1 MQLTL
6 AAEAP
11 RRPIGSVLGETLVGT
26 SLVLLGVWLV
36 CLALTTRTVAVLVE
50 AVAPGADSATIGYL
64 AWAAML
70 AAPAG
75 LVLLGTDRLARML
88 ATVRSG
94 LWRRRPPDS
103 LAGLPADVSVIK
115 GVRLDDGRPAP
126 TLLLGG
132 FGMAVVRGLP
142 AATRKE
148 RRLAAEQDHGSLDP
162 RDAVT
167 RDAERMRRWLSQR
180 EVDFVVRVYAAVVS
194 TDESLTRSASCAV
207 VTTEQLPAW
216 IASLPRQRSLTLD
229 RRARL
234 LDWLRE
240 AT

>member
-1 MQLTL
+1 MQLSL
-6 AAEAP
+6 APEAP

-36 CLALTTRTVAVLVE
+36 CLALTTRIVAVLAS
-50 AVAPGADSATIGYL
+50 AVSPGAESMAIGFL

-94 LWRRRPPDS
+94 LWRRRRPDP
-103 LAGLPADVSVIK
+103 LAGLPNDVTVIR

-126 TLLLGG
+126 TLLVGG
-132 FGMAVVRGLP
+132 FGVAVVRGLP
-142 AATRKE
+142 AATRSE
-148 RRLAAEQDHGSLDP
+148 RRLEADADERARDP

-167 RDAERMRRWLSQR
+167 RDAERLRRWLSQR
-180 EVDFVVRVYAAVVS
+180 EVDFVVRVYAAIVS
-194 TDESLTRSASCAV
+194 TDPTVTRSAACAV

-216 IASLPRQRSLTLD
+216 VASLPRQRSLTMD
-229 RRARL
+229 RRQRL
-234 LDWLRE
+234 QGWLND